1 METLLPV
8 LFAGLSNDILITIS
22 PIEAMKTSLRTI
34 FFKTLLLSGVYLLGG
49 GEIAAQYAV
58 PGTPRSVRAGGLR
71 AVDESSDRDAFSTSR
86 GDTLWVSPPLE
97 SDIERDS
104 KQTSGLLQFAHNIET
119 HVSMAEHGSWFMD
132 ASGSYVWRC
141 TIASRGALNLG
152 FRLDGYQLPSGASL
166 YLYGPDGRVY
176 GAFTEINNNDRRT
189 LQIAP
194 IEGSA
199 ITLEYELPSGQK
211 PSREMQQPFYVGRIS
226 YGFRN
231 VLGLRRIDRQAYGFA
246 YGEPYYDFSHSWLSR
261 LACAPNILAYPEC
274 TNQGRS
280 VVLMVVDG
288 SSVATGALIN
298 NTRQD
303 GTAYLLTS
311 AHCVNQ
317 NYKNET
323 DLATIHRTAAEAVF
337 FFGFDSPLPN
347 LNIRPSEEKS
357 LSGAEVV
364 AYAPEADMAL
374 LRITGLPT
382 DVDGQKRIPASYN
395 PYFAGWSREA
405 SPSAPY
411 FGIHHPR
418 ATTKRYSEV
427 EGISLSIEDYTVR
440 VGYDE
445 VTGEDRYKTWIG
457 KHWYIPRWLVGTTS
471 GGSSGSPLFDGA
483 GRIIGALTGGAS
495 SCSNPRN
502 DYYWA
507 VHRTWTGASPQ
518 VSLRPHLDPDNT
530 GAMVLEGYDPLASQP
545 VYRHSRLYARQEL
558 DNLMVYEQTG
568 GVSGLGRRLHLS
580 KSGVPLG
587 AYLVFAGNEAL
598 QNQFPSLVVEL
609 RAVEGDM
616 VGAVKWRTEVN
627 ATPFVRYDEAVG
639 DFTTDVR
646 TLQFDSIELF
656 IPSRESPSLPA
667 GDYILGVRSSD
678 GTDLTLSL
686 LANRERQTVKTEQ
699 DTPWL
704 MQSGVWHKGEDA
716 AINYWVDLL
725 VQSSA
730 QGDWDTTEGIKEFR
744 AFAHGG
750 KLYAYNPETTAA
762 EVYIYAF
769 DGMLIQRASL
779 PHGESTVGLDRL
791 LAGHNYIVRIVGQ
804 SGKLTLK
811 VAGSSR

>member
-1 METLLPV
+1 
-8 LFAGLSNDILITIS
+8 
-22 PIEAMKTSLRTI
+22 MKTSLRTI